1 MYSADILEQIF
12 QPSSMI
18 VVYELLALTVIRH
31 EDAFTS
37 FIFNDPKKRWNRNN
51 LHLFQ
56 SRLEE
61 AYAFA
66 QVTQPERNA
75 WKKEVTEAFISLNY
89 TGLPMKTIS
98 QGGLEINVDPREI
111 MTHINDIAK
120 HSQQN
125 SQLMMNLMGCF
136 SKLSI
141 QVERMERILQALD
154 SNNIQ
159 HTPNAVEQAPL
170 PLSTVPS
177 WDYVSETLRGISAP
191 VEKFVQYYTLQGSLS
206 YEQYKSNCSTKID
219 AKVSKDAGNL
229 KKFAKAM
236 LDSTHSEM
244 PIRPTSDPSLLNQ
257 WERNVRTLAESAYA
271 HVSLYLGK
279 TNPTYTQIRD
289 MKAIN
294 VLEDQGIE
302 AVEMIR

>member
-66 QVTQPERNA
+66 KVTPPERDA

-120 HSQQN
+120 NSQQN

-136 SKLSI
+136 NKLSI
-141 QVERMERILQALD
+141 QVERMDRILQALD
-154 SNNIQ
+154 TNNIQ
-159 HTPNAVEQAPL
+159 HTPDAVEQAPL

-206 YEQYKSNCSTKID
+206 YEQYKSNCTTKID

-236 LDSTHSEM
+236 LDSTQSEM

-271 HVSLYLGK
+271 HVSLSLRK
-279 TNPTYTQIRD
+279 PNPT
-289 MKAIN
+289 
-294 VLEDQGIE
+294 
-302 AVEMIR
+302 

>member
-66 QVTQPERNA
+66 QVTPPERDA

-120 HSQQN
+120 NSQQN

-136 SKLSI
+136 NKLSI
-141 QVERMERILQALD
+141 QVERMDRILQALD
-154 SNNIQ
+154 TNNQ
-159 HTPNAVEQAPL
+159 HMPDAVEQAPL

-206 YEQYKSNCSTKID
+206 YEQYKSNCTTKID

-236 LDSTHSEM
+236 LDSTQSEM

-271 HVSLYLGK
+271 HVSLDLRK
-279 TNPTYTQIRD
+279 PNPTYTQIRD
-289 MKAIN
+289 MKALN
-294 VLEDQGIE
+294 VGIE
-302 AVEMIR
+302 PVEMVR